1 MRPSRRQRR
10 RHTPARKRHS
20 SARLIGGRRTR
31 SHTQPSETCTP
42 RRCLA
47 ARRRCLPNPL
57 HRRSLPGNIPT
68 QRAAIE
74 PRMTIFPWCF
84 PPGVPPQ
91 TRRSGRG
98 TSVTNPPIRF
108 SLEGRTLS
116 ARERVGQPLVAHG
129 NDVSNIL
136 FTTGRASASRHA
148 ETGRVNPSTTR
159 SVRCVVRCP
168 EGAHEHALDVVDA
181 REACAPLPPRAS
193 PAPERM
199 SQTRSNAHLESLS
212 CRTHALSHASGQ
224 LCLTSEPLHQ
234 RSEPLWQTSDPL
246 CTTSEPLKS
255 TSGARRETSAPRR
268 RLPSA

>member
-1 MRPSRRQRR
+1 MLPSRRQRR

-129 NDVSNIL
+129 NDVSIIP
-136 FTTGRASASRHA
+136 FTTGRASASCHA
-148 ETGRVNPSTTR
+148 ETGRVNPSTTSPFGASCDVPKVPTNTR
-159 SVRCVVRCP
+159 STWSMPGKPVRHCRR
-168 EGAHEHALDVVDA
+168 A
-181 REACAPLPPRAS
+181 PPR
-193 PAPERM
+193 
-199 SQTRSNAHLESLS
+199 RSFACLRRVQMHI
-212 CRTHALSHASGQ
+212 SGH
-224 LCLTSEPLHQ
+224 SVV
-234 RSEPLWQTSDPL
+234 
-246 CTTSEPLKS
+246 
-255 TSGARRETSAPRR
+255 GG
-268 RLPSA
+268 